1 MMRIKSAFLA
11 LKKRFLFSVLLLI
24 QITFGLATITS
35 SINVFYNLHHLN
47 DKSSSVLNVD
57 KTYLINFETTAD
69 RLQSKKFNKEQIQEV
84 YKTIQQN
91 KDVISYGTYEQRV
104 IEIESSNRPLQTSM
118 ITDLKHK
125 TFRDDRPTI
134 KTIFVDENYYKM
146 LHLPLKSEEGFL
158 HEDFKKNSE
167 EKTKVLM
174 GSYFKKYFQVGDT
187 INNQYTIIGFLPENK
202 FIVNNNN
209 PLNAYLKLDYAMIMP
224 MSSNRYEKYEA
235 MFLRLHQSTVLYLRK
250 DADVKKLE
258 ESILL
263 KGNDGTFY
271 LKSLGNEINEG
282 VTLDSYSEI
291 PQLIVGILFVLFSIV
306 GIVVTTII
314 SILMRKREFGIKIA
328 FGESKFGMFI
338 QIVLEN
344 IIVAIVG
351 LGMSLVY
358 FSWRYGA
365 LLQMSKDIKT
375 ATVLDFKLDMP
386 ILFLVF
392 LFLLMIIIVSNVI
405 VFLYIRKLEP
415 KTLIGGME

>member
-1 MMRIKSAFLA
+1 MRIKSAFIA

-35 SINVFYNLHHLN
+35 SINVFYNLHYLN

-57 KTYLINFETTAD
+57 KTYLVTFERTTD
-69 RLQSKKFNKEQIQEV
+69 RLQSNQFNKEKIQAV
-84 YKTIQQN
+84 YNTIHQN
-91 KDVISYGTYEQRV
+91 KDVISYGTYEERV
-104 IEIESSNRPLQTSM
+104 IEIESSNRPFQNSM

-125 TFRDDRPTI
+125 TFHDERPTI

-146 LHLPLKSEEGFL
+146 LHLPLKPEEGFSYD
-158 HEDFKKNSE
+158 DFQKNSE

-187 INNQYTIIGFLPENK
+187 INNQYTITGFLPENK
-202 FIVNNNN
+202 FIVNNNTTN
-209 PLNAYLKLDYAMIMP
+209 TYLKLDYAMIMP
-224 MSSNRYEKYEA
+224 MSFDRFEKYEA
-235 MFLRLHQSTVLYLRK
+235 MFLRLHQSTVLYLQK
-250 DADVKKLE
+250 GADVKKLE
-258 ESILL
+258 EAIQL
-263 KGNDGTFY
+263 KGNGGTFH
-271 LKSLGNEINEG
+271 LKSLGDEINED
-282 VTLDSYSEI
+282 VTLNGYSEI
-291 PQLIVGILFVLFSIV
+291 PQLIVGILFIVFSIV
-306 GIVVTTII
+306 GIVVTTIV

-344 IIVAIVG
+344 IIVAITG
-351 LGMSLVY
+351 LGMSIAY
-358 FSWRYGA
+358 FSWRYGV
-365 LLQMSKDIKT
+365 LLQMSKDLKE

-392 LFLLMIIIVSNVI
+392 LFLLLIIIVSNVT
-405 VFLYIRKLEP
+405 VFLFIRKLEP

>member
-1 MMRIKSAFLA
+1 MRIKSAFLA

-69 RLQSKKFNKEQIQEV
+69 RSQSKKFNKEQIQEV

-118 ITDLKHK
+118 INDLKHK
-125 TFRDDRPTI
+125 TYHDDRPTI
-134 KTIFVDENYYKM
+134 KTIFVDENYYKL
-146 LHLPLKSEEGFL
+146 LHLPLKFEEGFL
-158 HEDFKKNSE
+158 HEDFQKNSE

-187 INNQYTIIGFLPENK
+187 INNQYTITGFLPENK
-202 FIVNNNN
+202 FIVNNNTTN
-209 PLNAYLKLDYAMIMP
+209 TYLKLDYAMIMP

-235 MFLRLHQSTVLYLRK
+235 MFLRLHQSTVLYLQK
-250 DADVKKLE
+250 GADLKKLE
-258 ESILL
+258 ESIQL

-271 LKSLGNEINEG
+271 LKSLGEEINEG

-291 PQLIVGILFVLFSIV
+291 PQLIVGILFILFSIV

-375 ATVLDFKLDMP
+375 VTVLDFKLDMP

-392 LFLLMIIIVSNVI
+392 LFLLLIIVVSNVI
-405 VFLYIRKLEP
+405 VFLFIRKLEP

>member
-47 DKSSSVLNVD
+47 DKSSSVLNAD
-57 KTYLINFETTAD
+57 KTYLVTFEMTTD
-69 RLQSKKFNKEQIQEV
+69 KLQSNKFNKEQIQEV

-91 KDVISYGTYEQRV
+91 KDVISYGTYEARV
-104 IEIESSNRPLQTSM
+104 IEIESSNRPFQNSM

-134 KTIFVDENYYKM
+134 TTIFVDENYYKM
-146 LHLPLKSEEGFL
+146 LQLPLKSEEGFL
-158 HEDFKKNSE
+158 HEDFQKNSE

-187 INNQYTIIGFLPENK
+187 INNQYTITGFLPENK
-202 FIVNNNN
+202 FIVNNNTT
-209 PLNAYLKLDYAMIMP
+209 NAYSKLDYVMIIP
-224 MSSNRYEKYEA
+224 MSSNRVEKYEA

-258 ESILL
+258 ESIQL
-263 KGNDGTFY
+263 KGNGGTFY
-271 LKSLGNEINEG
+271 LKNLGDEINED
-282 VTLDSYSEI
+282 VTFNSYSEI
-291 PQLIVGILFVLFSIV
+291 PQLIVGILFILFSIV

-358 FSWRYGA
+358 FSWRYRV
-365 LLQMSKDIKT
+365 LLQMSKDLKE

-392 LFLLMIIIVSNVI
+392 LFLLLIIIVSNVI
-405 VFLYIRKLEP
+405 VFLFIKKLEP

>member
-1 MMRIKSAFLA
+1 MRIKSAFIA

-35 SINVFYNLHHLN
+35 SINVFYNLHYLN

-57 KTYLINFETTAD
+57 KTYLVTFERTTD
-69 RLQSKKFNKEQIQEV
+69 RLQSNPFNKEKIRAI
-84 YKTIQQN
+84 YNTIHQN
-91 KDVISYGTYEQRV
+91 KDVISYGTYEERV
-104 IEIESSNRPLQTSM
+104 IEIESSNRPFQNSM

-125 TFRDDRPTI
+125 TFHDERPTI

-146 LHLPLKSEEGFL
+146 LHLPLKPEEGFS
-158 HEDFKKNSE
+158 HDDFQKNSE

-187 INNQYTIIGFLPENK
+187 MNNQYTITGFLPENK
-202 FIVNNNN
+202 FIVNNNMTN
-209 PLNAYLKLDYAMIMP
+209 TYLKLDYAMILP
-224 MSSNRYEKYEA
+224 MSFDRFEKYEA
-235 MFLRLHQSTVLYLRK
+235 MFLRLHQSTVLYLQK
-250 DADVKKLE
+250 GADVKKLE
-258 ESILL
+258 ESIQL
-263 KGNDGTFY
+263 KGNGGTFH
-271 LKSLGNEINEG
+271 LKSLGDEINED
-282 VTLDSYSEI
+282 VTLNGYSEI
-291 PQLIVGILFVLFSIV
+291 PQLIVGILFIVFSIV
-306 GIVVTTII
+306 GIVVTTIV

-344 IIVAIVG
+344 IIVAITG
-351 LGMSLVY
+351 LGMSIAY
-358 FSWRYGA
+358 FSWRYGV
-365 LLQMSKDIKT
+365 LLQMSKDLKE

-392 LFLLMIIIVSNVI
+392 LFLLLIIIVSNVI
-405 VFLYIRKLEP
+405 VFLFIKKLEP

>member
-1 MMRIKSAFLA
+1 MMRIKSAFIA

-35 SINVFYNLHHLN
+35 SINVFYNLHYLN

-57 KTYLINFETTAD
+57 KTYLVTFERTTD
-69 RLQSKKFNKEQIQEV
+69 RLQSNPFNKEKIRAI
-84 YKTIQQN
+84 YNTIHQN
-91 KDVISYGTYEQRV
+91 KDVISYGTYEERV
-104 IEIESSNRPLQTSM
+104 IEIESSNRPFQNSM

-125 TFRDDRPTI
+125 TFHDERPTI

-146 LHLPLKSEEGFL
+146 LHLPLKPEEGFS
-158 HEDFKKNSE
+158 HDDFQKNSE

-187 INNQYTIIGFLPENK
+187 MNNQYTITGFLPENK
-202 FIVNNNN
+202 FIVNNNMTN
-209 PLNAYLKLDYAMIMP
+209 TYLKLDYAMILP
-224 MSSNRYEKYEA
+224 MSFDRFEKYEA
-235 MFLRLHQSTVLYLRK
+235 MFLRLHQSTVLYLQK
-250 DADVKKLE
+250 GADVKKLE
-258 ESILL
+258 ESIQL
-263 KGNDGTFY
+263 KGNGGTFH
-271 LKSLGNEINEG
+271 LKSLGDEINED
-282 VTLDSYSEI
+282 VTLNGYSEI
-291 PQLIVGILFVLFSIV
+291 PQLIVGILFIVFSIV
-306 GIVVTTII
+306 GIVVTTIV

-344 IIVAIVG
+344 IIVAITG
-351 LGMSLVY
+351 LGMSIAY
-358 FSWRYGA
+358 FSWRYGV
-365 LLQMSKDIKT
+365 LLQMSKDLKE

-392 LFLLMIIIVSNVI
+392 LFLLLIIIVSNVI
-405 VFLYIRKLEP
+405 VFLFIRKLEP

>member
-125 TFRDDRPTI
+125 TFHDDRPTI
-134 KTIFVDENYYKM
+134 KTIFVDENYYKL
-146 LHLPLKSEEGFL
+146 LHLPLKFEEGFL
-158 HEDFKKNSE
+158 HEDFQKNSE

-187 INNQYTIIGFLPENK
+187 INNQYTITGFLPENK
-202 FIVNNNN
+202 FIVNNNTTN
-209 PLNAYLKLDYAMIMP
+209 TYLKLDYAMIMP

-235 MFLRLHQSTVLYLRK
+235 MFLRLHQSTVLYLQK
-250 DADVKKLE
+250 GADIKKLE
-258 ESILL
+258 ESIQL

-271 LKSLGNEINEG
+271 LKSLGEEINEG

-291 PQLIVGILFVLFSIV
+291 PQLIVGILFILFSIV

-314 SILMRKREFGIKIA
+314 SIMMRKREFGIKLV

-365 LLQMSKDIKT
+365 LLQMSKDLKT

-392 LFLLMIIIVSNVI
+392 LFLLLIIIVSNVI
-405 VFLYIRKLEP
+405 VFLFIRKLEP

>member
-1 MMRIKSAFLA
+1 MMRIKSAFIA

-57 KTYLINFETTAD
+57 KTYLVTFEMTTD
-69 RLQSKKFNKEQIQEV
+69 RLQSNQFNKEKIQAV
-84 YKTIQQN
+84 YNTIHQN
-91 KDVISYGTYEQRV
+91 KDVISYGTYEERV
-104 IEIESSNRPLQTSM
+104 IEIESSNRPFQNSM

-125 TFRDDRPTI
+125 TFHDERPTI
-134 KTIFVDENYYKM
+134 KTIFADENYYKM
-146 LHLPLKSEEGFL
+146 LGLPLKPEEGFS
-158 HEDFKKNSE
+158 HDDFQKNSE

-187 INNQYTIIGFLPENK
+187 INNQYTITGFLPENK
-202 FIVNNNN
+202 FIVNNNTTN
-209 PLNAYLKLDYAMIMP
+209 TYLKLDYAMIMP
-224 MSSNRYEKYEA
+224 MSFDRFEKYEA
-235 MFLRLHQSTVLYLRK
+235 MFLRLHQSTVLYLQK
-250 DADVKKLE
+250 GADVKKLE
-258 ESILL
+258 ESIQL
-263 KGNDGTFY
+263 KGNGGTFP
-271 LKSLGNEINEG
+271 LKSLGDEINED
-282 VTLDSYSEI
+282 VTLNGYSEI
-291 PQLIVGILFVLFSIV
+291 PQLIVGILFIVFSIV
-306 GIVVTTII
+306 GIVVTTIV

-344 IIVAIVG
+344 IVVAITG
-351 LGMSLVY
+351 LGMSIAY
-358 FSWRYGA
+358 FSWRYGV
-365 LLQMSKDIKT
+365 LLQMSKDLKE

-392 LFLLMIIIVSNVI
+392 LFLLLIIIVSNVI
-405 VFLYIRKLEP
+405 VFLFIRKLEP

>member
-47 DKSSSVLNVD
+47 DKSSSVLNAD
-57 KTYLINFETTAD
+57 KTYLVTFEMTTD
-69 RLQSKKFNKEQIQEV
+69 KLQSNKFNKEQIQEV

-91 KDVISYGTYEQRV
+91 KDVISYGTYEARV
-104 IEIESSNRPLQTSM
+104 IEIESSNRPFQNSM
-118 ITDLKHK
+118 ITDLKNK
-125 TFRDDRPTI
+125 TFREDRPTI
-134 KTIFVDENYYKM
+134 TTIFVDENYYKM
-146 LHLPLKSEEGFL
+146 LQLPLKSEEGFL
-158 HEDFKKNSE
+158 HEDFQKNSE

-187 INNQYTIIGFLPENK
+187 INNQYTITGFLPENK
-202 FIVNNNN
+202 FIVNNNTT
-209 PLNAYLKLDYAMIMP
+209 NAYSKLDYVMIIP
-224 MSSNRYEKYEA
+224 MSSNRVEKYEA

-258 ESILL
+258 ESIQL
-263 KGNDGTFY
+263 KGNGGTFY
-271 LKSLGNEINEG
+271 LKNLGDEINED
-282 VTLDSYSEI
+282 VTFNSYSEI
-291 PQLIVGILFVLFSIV
+291 PQLIVGILFILFSIV

-358 FSWRYGA
+358 FSWRYGV
-365 LLQMSKDIKT
+365 LLQMSKDLKES
-375 ATVLDFKLDMP
+375 TVLDFKLNMP

-392 LFLLMIIIVSNVI
+392 LFLLLIIVVSNVI
-405 VFLYIRKLEP
+405 VFLFIRKLEP